1 MECHGDEELKP
12 EYWKHRDSV
21 GDRGSAASVQ
31 FDKLTD
37 CQNRHSLES
46 KEEYEL

>member
-1 MECHGDEELKP
+1 MEFEWET
-12 EYWKHRDSV
+12 
-21 GDRGSAASVQ
+21 GSAASVQ

-37 CQNRHSLES
+37 CHNMNRLES